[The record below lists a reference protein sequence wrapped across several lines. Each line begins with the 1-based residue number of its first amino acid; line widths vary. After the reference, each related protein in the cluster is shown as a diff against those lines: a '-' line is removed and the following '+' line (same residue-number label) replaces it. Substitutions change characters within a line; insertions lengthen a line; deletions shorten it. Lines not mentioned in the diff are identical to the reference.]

1 MLNFLREQEFKDPLE
16 PKQSETAD
24 EVSADA
30 SKADD
35 GSDAD
40 IDGTNP
46 NGTQQEQEQEQEYLT
61 VADKDESVR
70 RSTMIL
76 AVLFAIGL
84 LCLWFMIKKS
94 TPQKVAAVVTSTE
107 EAQIEAAI
115 TRLGGVKSEMFDRMD
130 EIVKKFYDLS
140 DVYQVQVNELVKN
153 PFKRD
158 LYSGSATDF
167 ADTEESKLDSEQ
179 HLRELAR
186 SMQLFSIMRSERG
199 NCCMIDDK
207 ILYEGDMIKGFSVDQ
222 IGDSFVKLK
231 TEDTKIE
238 LKLSE

>member
-16 PKQSETAD
+16 SKQSEAVD
-24 EVSADA
+24 GVSTDA
-30 SKADD
+30 
-35 GSDAD
+35 SDAD
-40 IDGTNP
+40 IDRINP
-46 NGTQQEQEQEQEYLT
+46 DGTQQEQEYLT

-70 RSTMIL
+70 RSTILL

-84 LCLWFMIKKS
+84 LCLWFMVKKS
-94 TPQKVAAVVTSTE
+94 TPQKVAAVVASKE

-140 DVYQVQVNELVKN
+140 DIYQVQVNELVKN

-158 LYSGSATDF
+158 LYFGNVTDF
-167 ADTEESKLDSEQ
+167 ADTEESKFDSEQ
-179 HLRELAR
+179 RLRELAR
-186 SMQLFSIMRSERG
+186 NMQLFSIMRSERG

-207 ILYEGDMIKGFSVDQ
+207 ILYEGDMIKGFSVNQ
-222 IGDSFVKLK
+222 IGDSFVKLEIK
-231 TEDTKIE
+231 DTKIV